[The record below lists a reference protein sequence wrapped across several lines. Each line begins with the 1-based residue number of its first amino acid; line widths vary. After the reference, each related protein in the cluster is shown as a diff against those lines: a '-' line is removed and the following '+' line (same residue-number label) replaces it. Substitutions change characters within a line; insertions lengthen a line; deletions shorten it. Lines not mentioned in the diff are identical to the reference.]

1 MEIEPISSTTS
12 TSSDL
17 WLDLWARQ
25 LQARSD
31 HADQSATDPPPFEVA
46 APTGSGLEV
55 QLSEHPGTGA
65 QMVRFVD
72 SDSGRVISQIP
83 HQQVLDL
90 VADLIE
96 QNEAQQRGGGDDGQ
110 H

>member
-17 WLDLWARQ
+17 WLDLWGKR

-31 HADQSATDPPPFEVA
+31 HADQSATEAPPIEVD
-46 APTGSGLEV
+46 APAGDGVDVE
-55 QLSEHPGTGA
+55 LSEHPGTGA
-65 QMVRFVD
+65 QVVQLVD
-72 SDSGRVISQIP
+72 SDSGQVISEIP
-83 HQQVLDL
+83 HRQVLDL
-90 VADLIE
+90 VADLIQ
-96 QNEAQQRGGGDDGQ
+96 QNEAKQRGGDHDGQ